1 MIFVLM
7 FTMHIEYSKQI
18 RCHGINQSINKFFR
32 SGGIGEKRKNM
43 RITKSIVIV
52 HRVLCLIYAQSNL
65 NLNLNLNLIWSLHDN
80 PSCI

>member
-52 HRVLCLIYAQSNL
+52 HRVLCLIYAQL
-65 NLNLNLNLIWSLHDN
+65 LNLNLIWSLHDN